1 MNEDKIEIL
10 DKLLLRLRKSAN
22 TNKLIFDDK
31 GHSKGVN
38 LDRTILNEVN
48 EFLELNAPQSLY
60 RYRAAT
66 DNDLQS
72 IYDDKI
78 CFSTFKE
85 FNDPFENHIYIDLE
99 SIADDLVEKDEE
111 TENLIKEKSIIK
123 YKC

>member
-48 EFLELNAPQSLY
+48 EFLELNGSAKP
-60 RYRAAT
+60 
-66 DNDLQS
+66 
-72 IYDDKI
+72 I
-78 CFSTFKE
+78 
-85 FNDPFENHIYIDLE
+85 
-99 SIADDLVEKDEE
+99 
-111 TENLIKEKSIIK
+111 
-123 YKC
+123 

>member
-22 TNKLIFDDK
+22 TNELIFDDK
-31 GHSKGVN
+31 GQSKGVN
-38 LDRTILNEVN
+38 LGRTILNEVN
-48 EFLELNAPQSLY
+48 EFLELNALQSLY
-60 RYRAAT
+60 RYRATT

-85 FNDPFENHIYIDLE
+85 FNDPFENHIYRFRI
-99 SIADDLVEKDEE
+99 
-111 TENLIKEKSIIK
+111 N
-123 YKC
+123 CR

>member
-1 MNEDKIEIL
+1 M
-10 DKLLLRLRKSAN
+10 
-22 TNKLIFDDK
+22 
-31 GHSKGVN
+31 
-38 LDRTILNEVN
+38 
-48 EFLELNAPQSLY
+48 APQSLY

-78 CFSTFKE
+78 WFSTFKE

-99 SIADDLVEKDEE
+99 SIADDLIEKDEE